1 MQHLRPIGQVPD
13 AILLAAPDNAKGKS
27 KEIVF
32 GEKVTYRKIM
42 LILAWNSKR
51 RSGFNRGERV
61 SDRSDAE
68 YPRQST
74 RISTRYGPQS
84 ARSIGSIGR

>member
-13 AILLAAPDNAKGKS
+13 AILLAGPANSKGKS

-32 GEKVTYRKIM
+32 GEKVTYRNIILM
-42 LILAWNSKR
+42 LAWNPKR
-51 RSGFNRGERV
+51 GSSFGGGERV

-68 YPRQST
+68 HT
-74 RISTRYGPQS
+74 R
-84 ARSIGSIGR
+84 